1 MQDRETLNV
10 STVEKLRFVLTACQC
25 FVLPMS
31 LSSKISYEGAGCF
44 MCDFNFVSAFH
55 KFPTQK
61 KTRCFET
68 VPSWTQELQRRN
80 NFLLRRRQQA
90 LGYLGSRTVP
100 DFLLMLT
107 LKFRSKEED
116 DQRKEVEATLT
127 SAKCLDDV
135 GWISSDS
142 RLSLTL

>member
-1 MQDRETLNV
+1 MR
-10 STVEKLRFVLTACQC
+10 SR
-25 FVLPMS
+25 
-31 LSSKISYEGAGCF
+31 AGCF
-44 MCDFNFVSAFH
+44 MCLLILFLHFISFQ
-55 KFPTQK
+55 QK
-61 KTRCFET
+61 KTRCFEA
-68 VPSWTQELQRRN
+68 VPSSTQELQRRN

-127 SAKCLDDV
+127 SAKWLDDV